1 MMSKH
6 AKNLIITI
14 ACALVTFALSFVQ
27 WHHVLPTGTQT
38 IAVAGVF
45 ALAAMFAVGI
55 WTSLILLVV
64 VAILTTLLHIT
75 SWLFWLPI
83 LLDWFVLAGVNGWRM
98 TNQVHL
104 HHQQA
109 ISFGLI
115 AGTSQL
121 AGKLVL
127 LTVQVVWMTGNFT
140 DVPRIIEAAT
150 PGALLEGLLYAALVP
165 PILLLLRFF
174 TEELPTKRN
183 KGRDAVEKSSKIID
197 LSEHKEKNDQ
207 K

>member
-14 ACALVTFALSFVQ
+14 ACALATFALSFVQ

-55 WTSLILLVV
+55 WTSLILLVA
-64 VAILTTLLHIT
+64 VAILTTILHIT

-83 LLDWFVLAGVNGWRM
+83 LLDWFVLAGINGWRM

-174 TEELPTKRN
+174 TEELPTDRN
-183 KGRDAVEKSSKIID
+183 KGRNAVEKSSKIID
-197 LSEHKEKNDQ
+197 LSEHKEKDDQ

>member
-174 TEELPTKRN
+174 TEELPANRN

-197 LSEHKEKNDQ
+197 LSEHKEKDDQ

>member
-55 WTSLILLVV
+55 WTSLILLVM
-64 VAILTTLLHIT
+64 VAILTSFLHIT

-174 TEELPTKRN
+174 TEELPTNRN

-197 LSEHKEKNDQ
+197 LSEHKEKDDQ